1 MTMNHK
7 LLHHQTSGLKLK
19 IVTCLVFMLL
29 LFSLIPSFSQSELYL
44 QHKLKPNRQRKI
56 SFKKEYEIQTSD
68 TIFYHHQ
75 ISYFS
80 DDTLLISSKCC
91 PQSLKL
97 PFSDITSIEKSK
109 KYGVFEVIGTIG
121 IIALSV
127 TPVIWA
133 TEGNEAALGMLEVS
147 GVFLAASAPF
157 LAIKEIGRKKDTK
170 TKWMIKV
177 G

>member
-1 MTMNHK
+1 MKHRLLNHQPSVLK
-7 LLHHQTSGLKLK
+7 LQIASSLVFILLLSGL
-19 IVTCLVFMLL
+19 
-29 LFSLIPSFSQSELYL
+29 IPCFSQSYIYL
-44 QHKLKPNRQRKI
+44 QHNLKPNRQKKI
-56 SFKKEYEIQTSD
+56 SFKKEYKIQTSD
-68 TIFYHHQ
+68 SVFYRQQ
-75 ISYFS
+75 ISYYS
-80 DDTLLISSKCC
+80 DDTLLISSRCC
-91 PQSLKL
+91 PQTLKL

-170 TKWMIKV
+170 TKWKISV
-177 G
+177 I